1 MVRSVYIA
9 SAEGESGKST
19 VALGVLELLTRQVG
33 RVGVYRPIVRAGPR
47 PDYVLELLLDH
58 DGVDLD
64 YETAAG
70 VTYEDVHADPDAA
83 LEKIVDRYH
92 AVAGQCDAVVVVGS
106 DYTDVASPTEFSY
119 NAQIAVNLGA
129 PVVLVVRGQDRE
141 PGGVRAVAD
150 MAVTELAAQHGKLVA
165 IVANRV
171 DPDRLDDVRSA
182 LRSSVPAYA
191 IPAEPFLTAP
201 TVADL
206 MEACGGTL
214 KSGDPELLH
223 REAMGVLIGAMTI
236 PNVLDRLVDGG
247 VVVTPGDRSDV
258 LLGVLMAHASHTFP
272 SLSGVVLSG
281 GLEPPPQI
289 ATLIEGV
296 DARLP
301 VVQAPADTY
310 ETATRLA
317 QARGRVSRDSQRKVE
332 VARSLFAQH
341 VDGSELAGRLD
352 VTRSDVVTP
361 LMFEY
366 ELLDRARANRRHIV
380 LPEGLE
386 ERILRAADIV
396 LRRGIA
402 DLTILGESAAVHR
415 QADQLGLDISAATVV
430 DPHEPDTRRRFA
442 DEYARLRAHRGMT
455 PDAAL
460 DVVVDVSYFG
470 TMMVLLG
477 MADGMV
483 SGSVHTTAHTI
494 RPAFEVIKT
503 PPGVSVVSS
512 VFFMCLPDRVLV
524 YGDCAVNPMPDAKQ
538 LADIAVSCAETA
550 AEFGIEPRVAML
562 SYSTGESGSGAGVD
576 KVREATALVRERRPD
591 LSVDGPIQYDAAI
604 DASVAQAKLPGS
616 DVAGRA
622 TVFVFPDLNT
632 GNNTYKAV
640 QRSAGAVA
648 VGPVLQGL
656 RRPVN
661 DLSRGATVRDIV
673 STVAITAIQA
683 ANPVEIKTTN
693 PVDHA
698 SMGRH
703 AVKPDERP

>member
-1 MVRSVYIA
+1 MARSVYIA

-19 VALGVLELLTRQVG
+19 VALGVLELLTRQIG
-33 RVGVYRPIVRAGPR
+33 RVGVFRPIVRAGR
-47 PDYVLELLLDH
+47 RRDYVLELLLDH
-58 DGVDLD
+58 DGVDLEYD
-64 YETAAG
+64 TAAG
-70 VTYEDVHADPDAA
+70 VTYEDVHTDPDAA
-83 LEKIVDRYH
+83 LETIVDRYH
-92 AVAGQCDAVVVVGS
+92 AVASKCDAVVVVGS

-119 NAQIAVNLGA
+119 NAQIAVNLAA
-129 PVVLVVRGQDRE
+129 PVVLVVHGQGRE
-141 PGGVRAVAD
+141 PAEVRAVAD
-150 MAVTELAAQHGKLVA
+150 MAVTELAAHHGKLVA

-171 DPDRLDDVRSA
+171 DPDRLDSVREA

-191 IPAEPFLTAP
+191 IPSEPFLTAP

-214 KSGDPELLH
+214 RTGDPELLH
-223 REAMGVLIGAMTI
+223 REAHGVVIGAMTL

-272 SLSGVVLSG
+272 SLAGVVLSG
-281 GLEPPPQI
+281 GLEPPQQI
-289 ATLIEGV
+289 TSLLAGV

-301 VVQAPADTY
+301 VIFAGADTY

-317 QARGRVSRDSQRKVE
+317 GARGRVSRDSPRKVE
-332 VARSLFAQH
+332 VARTLFADH
-341 VDGSELAGRLD
+341 VDGAELAAQLD
-352 VTRSDVVTP
+352 VARSDVVTP

-366 ELLDRARANRRHIV
+366 ELLDRARSDRRHIV
-380 LPEGLE
+380 LPEGQE
-386 ERILRAADIV
+386 ERILRAADTV

-402 DLTILGESAAVHR
+402 DLTLLGEPTALR
-415 QADQLGLDISAATVV
+415 QQADQLGLDISAARIV
-430 DPHEPDTRRRFA
+430 DPREPDLRHRFA
-442 DEYARLRAHRGMT
+442 DEYARLRSHRGMT
-455 PDAAL
+455 PEAAL

-477 MADGMV
+477 LADGMV
-483 SGSVHTTAHTI
+483 SGSAHTTAHTI

-503 PPGVSVVSS
+503 SPGVSIVSS

-524 YGDCAVNPMPDAKQ
+524 YGDCAVNPMPDAAQ
-538 LADIAVSCAETA
+538 LADIAISSADTA

-576 KVREATALVRERRPD
+576 KVREATALVRERRPE

-604 DASVAQAKLPGS
+604 DASVAQTKLPDS

-622 TVFVFPDLNT
+622 TVFIFPDLNT

-648 VGPVLQGL
+648 IGPILQGL

-661 DLSRGATVRDIV
+661 DLSRGATVRDIIN
-673 STVAITAIQA
+673 TVAITAIQA
-683 ANPVEIKTTN
+683 ATSVAAAEATPA
-693 PVDHA
+693 DHREGVA
-698 SMGRH
+698 
-703 AVKPDERP
+703 

>member
-1 MVRSVYIA
+1 MARSVYIA

-19 VALGVLELLTRQVG
+19 VALGIVELLTRQVG
-33 RVGVYRPIVRAGPR
+33 LVGVYRPIVRAGPR

-92 AVAGQCDAVVVVGS
+92 AVAAQCDVVVVVGS

-141 PGGVRAVAD
+141 PAGIRAVAD
-150 MAVTELAAQHGKLVA
+150 MAVTELAAQHGKVVA

-171 DPDRLDDVRSA
+171 DPHRLDDVRSG

-191 IPAEPFLTAP
+191 IPSEPFLTAP

-206 MEACGGTL
+206 MEACDGTL

-223 REAMGVLIGAMTI
+223 REAMGVLIGAMTM
-236 PNVLDRLVDGG
+236 PNVLDRLIDGG

-272 SLSGVVLSG
+272 SLAGVVLSG
-281 GLEPPPQI
+281 GLEPPAQI

-301 VVQAPADTY
+301 VVLAAPDTY

-317 QARGRVSRDSQRKVE
+317 QATGRVSRDSPRKVE
-332 VARSLFAQH
+332 VARALFAEH
-341 VDGSELAGRLD
+341 VDGVELAERLD
-352 VTRSDVVTP
+352 VARSDVVTP

-366 ELLDRARANRRHIV
+366 ELLDRARADRRHIV
-380 LPEGLE
+380 LPEGEE
-386 ERILRAADIV
+386 ERILRAADTV

-402 DLTILGESAAVHR
+402 DLTLLGDPTAVH
-415 QADQLGLDISAATVV
+415 QKADQLGLEISAARVI
-430 DPHEPDTRRRFA
+430 DPQEPELRRRFA
-442 DEYARLRAHRGMT
+442 DEYARLRTHRGMT
-455 PDAAL
+455 PEAAL

-503 PPGVSVVSS
+503 SPGVSIVSS

-524 YGDCAVNPMPDAKQ
+524 YGDCAVNPMPDAEQ
-538 LADIAVSCAETA
+538 LADIAMSSAATA

-562 SYSTGESGSGAGVD
+562 SYSTGESGSGADVD
-576 KVREATALVRERRPD
+576 KVREATTLVRRRRPD

-683 ANPVEIKTTN
+683 ADTK

-698 SMGRH
+698 GMARH
-703 AVKPDERP
+703 AADRAEAP